1 MMRLSYQNKRRLK
14 KWGIVLG
21 VLLLCLTAIWACW
34 MIWLQR
40 FLVFTRDG
48 VKVSFDRSTLEL
60 EEKPHGS
67 GSQRETVGVDIVI
80 NDGEN
85 AVPPVSREMEK
96 ISGVYVD
103 TTMLLD
109 GVQSVAQELLEL
121 EPGTAIMLDV
131 KSKFGNFYYNTS
143 IQGAS
148 LSDSVSAEE
157 MNQLIR
163 DLRKGGYH
171 LIARLPAFRDSAFAE
186 NNRDSGLV
194 LASGALW
201 TDEEKCY
208 WLDPA
213 SSTVQSN
220 LIQICRE
227 LQKMGFD
234 EVVFTDFK
242 IPDSGS
248 ISYSADVPKDQVI
261 KQTAEYLVDN
271 VASDDFVVSFQG
283 SVEFPLPKGQ
293 CRLYM
298 EGVAPETLDSVY
310 ASVPGEKPDVQTVF
324 LAQTRDTRYDVCG
337 VLRALQ

>member
-14 KWGIVLG
+14 KWGTVLG
-21 VLLLCLTAIWACW
+21 IVLLCLAAIWVCW

-40 FLVFTRDG
+40 FLVYTRDG
-48 VKVSFDRSTLEL
+48 VKVSFDHSTLNL
-60 EEKPHGS
+60 EDKPHGG

-85 AVPPVSREMEK
+85 AVLPMGHEMEK

-103 TTMLLD
+103 TAMLLD
-109 GVQSVAQELLEL
+109 GVQPVSQELLAL

-148 LSDSVSAEE
+148 LSDSISAEE
-157 MNQLIR
+157 MDQLIR
-163 DLRKGGYH
+163 DLRKGGYY

-186 NNRDSGLV
+186 NNRDSSLTM
-194 LASGALW
+194 ASGALW

-234 EVVFTDFK
+234 EVVFTDFR

-248 ISYSADVPKDQVI
+248 ISYSADAPKDQVI
-261 KQTAEYLVDN
+261 KQAAEYLVDN
-271 VASDDFVVSFQG
+271 GSSDDFVVSFQS

-293 CRLYM
+293 CRLYL
-298 EGVAPETLDSVY
+298 EGVTPETLESVY

-324 LAQTRDTRYDVCG
+324 LAQTRDTRYDICG
-337 VLRALQ
+337 VLRAME